1 MRGAKNGK
9 KIGTKSSIA
18 AKDVEERNRILFESL
33 KVKKHLYF
41 NSSIQYCDLNIKKN
55 IMMNNLVWFRNDLR
69 VQDNNSLFLATKNA
83 KKVIGAYCLDPRQFE
98 LNKHGFKKTE
108 KFRAKFLLETLRDL
122 KNNLA
127 ALNIPLFIFLDT
139 PENALRQLVDEFAID
154 VIYLQKE
161 WTPDEV
167 KVNENLAELI
177 PNTKFIETHDQFLFH
192 PDDIPYPNFEKIPEV
207 FTEFRKKCEK
217 ECKIRPSVTVA
228 TMSKDNFIETSNVLP
243 SLEDLGLESFRLDK
257 NSAFPFRGG
266 ETAALKRVENYFFE
280 TENLSQ
286 YKKTRNGLIGES
298 YSSKLSAWLAN
309 GSISARTIYWEVQN
323 YEQQVCKNEDT
334 YWLVFELI
342 WRDYFKYVSLKH
354 GDKIF
359 KIDGI
364 LGNQY
369 EWKSN
374 DKAFREW
381 KNGNTREPFVNA
393 NMIEL
398 QRTGFMSNRGRQNVA
413 SFWAKEW
420 EQDWRIAAKYFETML
435 IDYDVHSNYGNWM
448 YNAGVGN
455 DPRDRKFNIK
465 RQAEMYDANGKYQKL
480 WLNPDLF

>member
-1 MRGAKNGK
+1 
-9 KIGTKSSIA
+9 
-18 AKDVEERNRILFESL
+18 
-33 KVKKHLYF
+33 
-41 NSSIQYCDLNIKKN
+41 
-55 IMMNNLVWFRNDLR
+55 MNNLVWFRNDLR
-69 VQDNNSLFLATKNA
+69 TQDNTSLFQACKNA
-83 KKVIGAYCLDPRQFE
+83 RKVIAIYCLDPRQFE
-98 LNKHGFKKTE
+98 VNKHGFKKTE
-108 KFRAKFLLETLRDL
+108 KYRAKFLLETLRDL

-127 ALNIPLFIFLDT
+127 ALNIPLFIYHDT
-139 PENALRQLVDEFAID
+139 PENCIPSLVKDYEITSMFF
-154 VIYLQKE
+154 QKE

-167 KVNENLAELI
+167 ADNNALKTQLPTVN
-177 PNTKFIETHDQFLFH
+177 FIETYDQFLFH
-192 PDDIPYPNFEKIPEV
+192 PDAIPYAGFDKIPEV

-217 ECKIRPSVTVA
+217 ESKIKLCVA
-228 TMSKDNFIETSNVLP
+228 VQPQPKENFIETDKAIP
-243 SLEDLGLESFRLDK
+243 TLENLGLESFKLDK

-280 TENLSQ
+280 TENLSE
-286 YKKTRNGLIGES
+286 YKKTRNGLIGEG

-323 YEQQVCKNEDT
+323 YEREVCKNEDT
-334 YWLVFELI
+334 YWLIFELI

-359 KIDGI
+359 KLDGI
-364 LGNQY
+364 LGKQY
-369 EWKSN
+369 EWKTN
-374 DKAFREW
+374 AKAFREW
-381 KNGNTREPFVNA
+381 INGNTREPFVNA

-413 SFWAKEW
+413 SYWAKEW
-420 EQDWRIAAKYFETML
+420 EQDWRIAAKYFESML

-465 RQAEMYDANGKYQKL
+465 RQAETYDAQGKYQKL

>member
-1 MRGAKNGK
+1 
-9 KIGTKSSIA
+9 
-18 AKDVEERNRILFESL
+18 
-33 KVKKHLYF
+33 
-41 NSSIQYCDLNIKKN
+41 
-55 IMMNNLVWFRNDLR
+55 MNNLVWFRNDLR
-69 VQDNNSLFLATKNA
+69 TQDNTSLFEACKKA
-83 KKVIGAYCLDPRQFE
+83 KKVLAVYCLDPRQFE

-127 ALNIPLFIFLDT
+127 ALNIPLFIFHDT
-139 PENALRQLVDEFAID
+139 PENVIPKLVHEYTISNLFF
-154 VIYLQKE
+154 QKE

-167 KVNENLAELI
+167 AVNTELKSLL
-177 PNTKFIETHDQFLFH
+177 PEVHFTEAYDQFLFH
-192 PDDIPYPNFEKIPEV
+192 PDAIPYASFDKIPEV

-217 ECKIRPSVTVA
+217 ESKIKLCVA
-228 TMSKDNFIETSNVLP
+228 VQPQSKENFIEISNAIP
-243 SLEDLGLESFRLDK
+243 SLEALGLESFKLDK

-280 TENLSQ
+280 TENLSE

-323 YEQQVCKNEDT
+323 YEREVCKNEDT
-334 YWLVFELI
+334 YWLIFELI

-354 GDKIF
+354 GEKIF
-359 KIDGI
+359 KLNGI
-364 LGNQY
+364 LGKDY

-374 DKAFREW
+374 AKAFREW
-381 KNGNTREPFVNA
+381 TNGNTREPFVNA

-413 SFWAKEW
+413 SYWAKEW
-420 EQDWRIAAKYFETML
+420 EQDWRIAAKYFESML

-465 RQAEMYDANGKYQKL
+465 RQAEMYDAQGKYQKL